1 MAEYTLTDSAVWSEA
16 ASGGRPVDGDV
27 INTDGYMLIMDEN
40 SAVGETFTVNVDAGG
55 SLFLNGWTL
64 AAAVNMGAGAS
75 VYLVDGQLT
84 GPLTASADANTFY
97 LDSGAIVGSVDMV
110 GYATTWLGTG
120 TLDCNQTANLDLGPT
135 GASGLAI
142 DVTANTT
149 TLTTGIVCGAFT
161 LSAGGT
167 IAAGAA
173 DMEIHG
179 NLSLAAGTLGAQ
191 TGTWTLAADGTV
203 SLGAAYAAHLAL
215 AANVAATVPAHTY
228 ILSLTGPASASL
240 SIGNRNLQVGFG
252 LAATNKWQFAGD
264 VTAAAGAVYYDQRVT
279 PDACTVGVN
288 ISASLQLRAIPAD
301 SQLSLPSV
309 ACGALGIWHT
319 NVGGV
324 VTLATAYLNCGAV
337 VLGKAAVEDRSGG
350 LTLTGRAFID
360 GLSAGNAGNL
370 QNALTLN
377 SCYIETTGTI
387 DGADITVTADADD
400 TVHIVGIGAPDIQ
413 NLEPDH
419 VVHCHDCN
427 NNGGNNGNVTFD
439 AHTPPGSLVLCGVGI

>member
-1 MAEYTLTDSAVWSEA
+1 MAIYNASTQIWSTCN
-16 ASGGRPVDGDV
+16 SGGLPDDGDA
-27 INTDGYMLIMDEN
+27 ISITLASLGMDEN
-40 SAVGETFTVNVDAGG
+40 ANVAHTFTVVVEGG
-55 SLFLNGWTL
+55 NSFYIHGWDIAAVVSLGYESTFYGNGGTFSGTL
-64 AAAVNMGAGAS
+64 AA
-75 VYLVDGQLT
+75 
-84 GPLTASADANTFY
+84 SADCNVHLGTGTA
-97 LDSGAIVGSVDMV
+97 LVGAVDMD
-110 GYATTWLGTG
+110 GNSCTWSGTG
-120 TLDCNQTANLDLGPT
+120 TLDCTSAGTLSLG
-135 GASGLAI
+135 GAATGLA
-142 DVTANTT
+142 VTVSANTT
-149 TLTTGIVCGAFT
+149 TLTDGTVCGGFT

-179 NLSLAAGTLGAQ
+179 NLSLVAGTLGAQ
-191 TGTWTLAADGTV
+191 TGTWTLAETGCTV
-203 SLGAAYAAHLAL
+203 VVGGAYAVHLAL
-215 AANVAATVPAHTY
+215 AADVAATVPAHTY